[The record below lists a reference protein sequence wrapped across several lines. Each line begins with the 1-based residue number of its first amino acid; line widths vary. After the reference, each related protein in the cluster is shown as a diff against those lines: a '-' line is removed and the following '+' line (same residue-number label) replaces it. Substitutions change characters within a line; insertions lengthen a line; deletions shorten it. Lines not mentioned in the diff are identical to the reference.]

1 MFCKNCGAKLP
12 EGARFCGSCGTK
24 VQWQEAP
31 VAAPQKPRR
40 KKGSAKKFLI
50 PLALILVLALG
61 AVLLLP
67 NLGGNTVYLKTR
79 TTQVDALDEMEYNWE
94 FDKNG
99 NLTGY
104 SYDISYRGYLED
116 QEGIHFSW
124 EYEYEDGQIVAA
136 EYEDNERSF
145 ELEYIYD
152 KNGNLEAVEGNN
164 FEGEVECDRNGR
176 ILEVNFDDIGRRGE
190 YAYYDNGMM
199 EEMDYTQGNKRYCIL
214 FREDGQILEKVL
226 YYNGQKYSATEY
238 VYTDDGDVQEMA
250 ICVYNNGEIV
260 TESTQTTE
268 YNSKGDIV
276 GYAVKLENTSGKLT
290 LECEVERNGN
300 ELEYIIT
307 KLSDQ
312 GNFTELEKGD
322 TFMVETYDDHGNMVQ
337 ATSYLNGESNTEH
350 EYIAFKAPRNYI
362 IPNPEFP
369 VYFQMLGN
377 AF

>member
-1 MFCKNCGAKLP
+1 MFCKNCGSRLPDGAK
-12 EGARFCGSCGTK
+12 FCGSCGTK

-31 VAAPQKPRR
+31 VAAPQKPRQ
-40 KKGSAKKFLI
+40 KKGSAKKYLI

-61 AVLLLP
+61 VSLVLPL
-67 NLGGNTVYLKTR
+67 LGGNPVYLKTR
-79 TTQVDALDEMEYNWE
+79 TTQVDALNEMEYNWE

-124 EYEYEDGQIVAA
+124 AYEYEDGQIVGA

-152 KNGNLEAVEGNN
+152 KNGHLEAVEGNN

-176 ILEVNFDDIGRRGE
+176 ILEVKFDDIGRRGE

-250 ICVYNNGEIV
+250 ICVYHNGEIV

-276 GYAVKLENTSGKLT
+276 GYAVKMENTSGKLT

-307 KLSDQ
+307 KLSDRD
-312 GNFTELEKGD
+312 NFTQLEKGD
-322 TFMVETYDDHGNMVQ
+322 TFMVQTYDDHGNLVH

-362 IPNPEFP
+362 VPNQEFP

-377 AF
+377 LS